1 MLNNPK
7 GTVTRHKNQN
17 KKSETWRYVYRKIAI
32 TQRFNIEDIEQR
44 SQITV
49 VELKNYI
56 WRSIMKAV
64 TFYF

>member
-1 MLNNPK
+1 MLNNPE
-7 GTVTRHKNQN
+7 GSVTRHKNQN